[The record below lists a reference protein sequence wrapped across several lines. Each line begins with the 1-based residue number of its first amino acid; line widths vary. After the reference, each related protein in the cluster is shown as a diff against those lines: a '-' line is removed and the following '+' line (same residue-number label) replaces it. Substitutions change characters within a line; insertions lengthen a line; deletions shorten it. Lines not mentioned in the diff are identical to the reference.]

1 MMRAAVIGL
10 GNIAKRHRE
19 NLKKMFPRI
28 EIIAM
33 SASGRIPSENI
44 CNSDL
49 VAPNIQSVIDFNVDM
64 AIIASPAS
72 LHSLHAIPLIEAGIP
87 VLIEKPVA
95 TSLEDTKAIIKAKK
109 KYKVNV
115 GVGYCL
121 KYLPSALFVRDFIE
135 SGRGGKIFNANIEI
149 GQYLPDWRP
158 NTDYKQSV
166 SANKSL
172 GGGVLF
178 ELSHELDYAQWLFG
192 KISVEH
198 ALIRNTGELDIE
210 VEDVADLLASTESG
224 CVVNLHLDFL
234 QKQASRKCKIIFSK
248 GSLVWDLIKN
258 QVLWFDGTG
267 ESALYVDELW
277 DKNKMYINM
286 LSDFSNQDKTDSF
299 SNIESSLKII
309 ELILDIKVRF
319 DMENM
324 T

>member
-10 GNIAKRHRE
+10 GNIAKRHRG

-33 SASGRIPSENI
+33 SASGRIPRENI

-49 VAPNIQSVIDFNVDM
+49 MASNIQGVIDFNVDM

-95 TSLEDTKAIIKAKK
+95 TSLEDTKAIIKAQKN
-109 KYKVNV
+109 YKVNV

-121 KYLPSALFVRDFIE
+121 KYLPSALFVKDFIE
-135 SGRGGKIFNANIEI
+135 SGRGGKIYNANIEI

-192 KISVEH
+192 KLTVEH

-210 VEDVADLLASTESG
+210 VEDVADLLTTTQSG
-224 CVVNLHLDFL
+224 CIVSLHLDFL
-234 QKQASRKCKIIFSK
+234 QRQASRKCKIIFSH
-248 GSLVWDLIKN
+248 GVLVWDLIKN
-258 QVLWFDGTG
+258 EVLWFDESG
-267 ESALYVDELW
+267 ETTLFSDDLW
-277 DKNKMYINM
+277 DKNKMYLNM
-286 LSDFSNQDKTDSF
+286 LSDFNSQNKSGSF
-299 SNIESSLKII
+299 SSIESSLKTI

-319 DMENM
+319 DMEHM
-324 T
+324 I

>member
-10 GNIAKRHRE
+10 GNIAKRHRG

-33 SASGRIPSENI
+33 SASGRIPRENI

-49 VAPNIQSVIDFNVDM
+49 MASNIQGVIDFNVDM

-95 TSLEDTKAIIKAKK
+95 TSLEDTKAIIKAQKN
-109 KYKVNV
+109 YKVNV

-121 KYLPSALFVRDFIE
+121 KYLPSALFVKDFIE
-135 SGRGGKIFNANIEI
+135 SGRGGKIYNANIEI

-192 KISVEH
+192 KLTVVH

-210 VEDVADLLASTESG
+210 VEDVADLLTTTQSG
-224 CVVNLHLDFL
+224 CIVSLHLDFL
-234 QKQASRKCKIIFSK
+234 QRQASRKCKIIFSH
-248 GSLVWDLIKN
+248 GVLVWDLIKN
-258 QVLWFDGTG
+258 EVLWFDESG
-267 ESALYVDELW
+267 ETTLFSDDLW
-277 DKNKMYINM
+277 DKNKMYLNM
-286 LSDFSNQDKTDSF
+286 LSDFNSQNKSGSF
-299 SNIESSLKII
+299 SSIESSLKTI

-319 DMENM
+319 DMEHM
-324 T
+324 I

>member
-1 MMRAAVIGL
+1 MMRAAVVGL

-19 NLKKMFPRI
+19 NLKKMFPKI

-33 SASGRIPSENI
+33 SASGRIPSENV

-49 VAPNIQSVIDFNVDM
+49 MASNIQGVIDFNVDM

-95 TSLEDTKAIIKAKK
+95 TSLEDTKAIIKAQES
-109 KYKVNV
+109 YKVNV

-121 KYLPSALFVRDFIE
+121 KYLPSALFVKDFIE
-135 SGRGGKIFNANIEI
+135 FGRGGKIFNANIEI

-166 SANKSL
+166 SADKSL

-192 KISVEH
+192 KLTLEH

-210 VEDVADLLASTESG
+210 VEDIADLLATTQSG
-224 CVVNLHLDFL
+224 CIVNLHLDFL
-234 QKQASRKCKIIFSK
+234 QRQAFRKCKIIFSH
-248 GSLVWDLIKN
+248 GVLVWDLIKN
-258 QVLWFDGTG
+258 EVLWFDESG
-267 ESALYVDELW
+267 ETTLFSDELW
-277 DKNKMYINM
+277 DKNKMYLNM
-286 LSDFSNQDKTDSF
+286 LSDFNSQNKSGSF
-299 SNIESSLKII
+299 SSIESSLKTI

-319 DMENM
+319 DMEHM
-324 T
+324 I